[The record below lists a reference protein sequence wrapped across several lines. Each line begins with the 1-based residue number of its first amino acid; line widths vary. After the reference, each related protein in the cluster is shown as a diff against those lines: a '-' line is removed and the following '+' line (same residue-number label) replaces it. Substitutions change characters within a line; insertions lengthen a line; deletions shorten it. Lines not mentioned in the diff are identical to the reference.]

1 MNKYMI
7 KLILAVLGGSLF
19 CCSCNDWLDVEPNTE
34 MDRNDLFKDEAGF
47 ADAMSG
53 VYANMTDNNLYGKN
67 LTWYMLELMGGGAT
81 YTFGNNG
88 NFAGYYFHKNSSYYM
103 ESLKLSDVDPI
114 WNKIYNTIANLN
126 SLLAC
131 IDDKQNVFGG
141 DDYAVFKGEAL
152 GLRAFLHFDLLR
164 LFGEAGAVNPDHE
177 CIPYVGKLTSEVH
190 PLLTVKQCSECILAD
205 LKEARKLLE
214 ADPMYTD
221 ATPSS
226 FVCSAVTGNSSYR
239 TRYGIRDWHNRRFHF
254 NYYAAVATMACVYL
268 WMGNKE
274 EALACAKEVI
284 AVQETV
290 FPWVN
295 STLVQSANIENTDK
309 YGCKDPTFCT
319 EQIFA
324 LNITDLHDR
333 MDGYMLEG
341 EYAFQGQYGNLLAI
355 NTADAFEPAT
365 QALDPRY
372 AYLKKAY
379 SMYGNEFMLSTKYYK
394 RESESPWA
402 ADRLPLMRASE
413 MYYIAAECESDW
425 QEGVK
430 HLETVRSHRGLS
442 SAPLRC
448 GSKDD
453 LQNEIEKEYRKEFIA
468 EGQLF
473 YYFKRLNKSVTIKSP
488 MSGSKTIEPNCFT
501 LDRPDDENTYGGRN
515 KDNEQTKKDKK

>member
-1 MNKYMI
+1 MI

-152 GLRAFLHFDLLR
+152 GLPGVPALR
-164 LFGEAGAVNPDHE
+164 PPAPFWRSGCGEPDHE

-205 LKEARKLLE
+205 PERSRKLLE

-254 NYYAAVATMACVYL
+254 NYYAAVATMARVYL

-402 ADRLPLMRASE
+402 ADRLPLMRVSE

>member
-1 MNKYMI
+1 MI
-7 KLILAVLGGSLF
+7 KLILTVLIGSLF
-19 CCSCNDWLDVEPNTE
+19 CSCNDWLDVEPNTE

-53 VYANMTDNNLYGKN
+53 IYVNLTNNNLYGKN

-81 YTFGNNG
+81 YAYNSSFA
-88 NFAGYYFHKNSSYYM
+88 NFAFHKNASYYI

-114 WNKIYNTIANLN
+114 WNKMYNTIANLN

-141 DDYAVFKGEAL
+141 DDYAIFKGEAL

-164 LFGEAGAVNPDHE
+164 LFGEAGTVNPDHE
-177 CIPYVGKLTSEVH
+177 CIPYVGTLTSEVY
-190 PLLTVKQCSECILAD
+190 PLLTVKQCSESILAD
-205 LKEARKLLE
+205 LKEAKELLQ
-214 ADPMYTD
+214 ADPMYTG
-221 ATPSS
+221 AAPSS
-226 FVCSAVTGNSSYR
+226 FVCSAVTGTQSYR

-254 NYYAAVATMACVYL
+254 NYYAAVATMARVYL

-274 EALACAKEVI
+274 LALACAKEVI
-284 AVQETV
+284 EAQETV

-295 STLVQSANIENTDK
+295 PTLVQNADIENTNQ
-309 YGCKDPTFCT
+309 YASKDPTFCT

-324 LNITDLHDR
+324 LNITNLPDR
-333 MDGYMLEG
+333 IDGYMLEG
-341 EYAFQGQYGNLLAI
+341 EYAFQGSDGNILGI
-355 NTADAFEPAT
+355 NTDDAFDPAT
-365 QALDPRY
+365 RALDPRY
-372 AYLKKAY
+372 AYLQKTY
-379 SMYGNEFMLSTKYYK
+379 SMYGSEFRLSTKYYK
-394 RESESPWA
+394 REDYNNSYWPWA
-402 ADRLPLMRASE
+402 ANRLPLMRVSE

-442 SAPLRC
+442 SAPLTC
-448 GSKDD
+448 SNKNE
-453 LQNEIEKEYRKEFIA
+453 LQDEIEKEYRKEFIA

-473 YYFKRLNKSVTIKSP
+473 YYFKRLNKSVTTKSP
-488 MSGSKTIEPNCFT
+488 MSGTNTIGPDCFT

-515 KDNEQTKKDKK
+515 NDNE